1 METDRK
7 VRRHHFA
14 QPCWCINHHGW
25 FTQPSR
31 KGRSMSLNAG
41 EQVQGI
47 LWDHLTCT
55 FLYPATMKSF
65 PHPTPLFSLNHSVWG
80 CGGVHA
86 HPLNHMHT
94 HCGTREGQRT
104 SSFSPSTTRV
114 LETAPTQVVRLGST
128 WFYRWASRQPPTL
141 LLKCLVILYKF
152 K

>member
-7 VRRHHFA
+7 VRRHHFV

-65 PHPTPLFSLNHSVWG
+65 PHPTSLFSLNHSVWG
-80 CGGVHA
+80 GVWVCACTCSKSHA
-86 HPLNHMHT
+86 YALWYTWRSEDKFVLSFHNMSSGDRTHSSSQARRHVVLPL
-94 HCGTREGQRT
+94 
-104 SSFSPSTTRV
+104 SFSTASHSPFKMPSDSV
-114 LETAPTQVVRLGST
+114 QV
-128 WFYRWASRQPPTL
+128 
-141 LLKCLVILYKF
+141 
-152 K
+152 